1 MGVVVAG
8 LVGAVIALGL
18 TVGWLARQVR
28 DLRRCAAWCDD
39 ETDALGLWLC
49 AVDDRVADLE
59 RLLGVE
65 PPDPDG
71 GLPAEAARVVVPFP
85 RGGRAA

>member
-1 MGVVVAG
+1 MMGVVVA
-8 LVGAVIALGL
+8 LAAVVGVLLAVVA
-18 TVGWLARQVR
+18 WLAWAVR
-28 DLRRCAAWCDD
+28 DLRRCAVECDD

-49 AVDDRVADLE
+49 DVEVRIAHLE
-59 RLLGVE
+59 CVLGVE

-71 GLPAEAARVVVPFP
+71 GLPAVPGRVVVPFP